1 MIELIRADQ
10 YTKMLWKNGAGFT
23 LEIARSQGDAD
34 FDWRISMADVTTSG
48 PFSLFPNKQRII
60 SVLDGKGMVLHV
72 DDLPAK
78 TLNQGDIFAFHGESQ
93 VQSELVD
100 GVIRDLNLI
109 YDPAKFYA
117 RFQRVEGTEEQT
129 FLSSADL
136 IFIFN
141 QGSET
146 QINVDDQSVQLA
158 AHETLKI
165 ERNAGITSISFPKKQ
180 LKSCYVIELIQ
191 R

>member
-1 MIELIRADQ
+1 MIKLIRADQ

-23 LEIARSQGDAD
+23 LEIARSQGEAD
-34 FDWRISMADVTTSG
+34 FDWRISMADVTTTG

-78 TLNQGDIFAFHGESQ
+78 TLNQGDIFAFYGESQ

-100 GVIRDLNLI
+100 GAIRDLNLI
-109 YDPAKFYA
+109 YDPAKFHA
-117 RFQRVEGTEEQT
+117 HFQWLNDTAEQV
-129 FLSSADL
+129 FISSADL

-141 QGSET
+141 HVGET
-146 QINVDDQSVQLA
+146 EVNVDDHSFRIA
-158 AHETLKI
+158 ANGTLKI
-165 ERNAGITSISFPKKQ
+165 EKNTGVTSINFTQ
-180 LKSCYVIELIQ
+180 TQAKSCYVIELIQ

>member
-23 LEIARSQGDAD
+23 LEIARSQGEAD

-60 SVLDGKGMVLHV
+60 SVLDGQGIVLYV
-72 DDLPAK
+72 DELPAK

-93 VQSELVD
+93 VQSELVN
-100 GVIRDLNLI
+100 GAIRDLNLI
-109 YDPAKFYA
+109 YDPAKFHA
-117 RFQRVEGTEEQT
+117 RFQWLNDAAEQA
-129 FLSSADL
+129 FISSADL

-146 QINVDDQSVQLA
+146 QVNVDDHSVQIA

-165 ERNAGITSISFPKKQ
+165 EKKSGVTSINFPKKQ

>member
-1 MIELIRADQ
+1 MIELIKADQ

-23 LEIARSQGDAD
+23 LEIARSQGEAD

-60 SVLDGKGMVLHV
+60 SVLDGQGMILHV
-72 DDLPAK
+72 DDLAAK
-78 TLNQGDIFAFHGESQ
+78 KLNQGEILAFSGESH

-100 GVIRDLNLI
+100 GAIRDLNLI
-109 YDPAKFYA
+109 YDPAKFYV
-117 RFQRVEGTEEQT
+117 RFQWLNDAPEQA
-129 FLSSADL
+129 FISSADL

-141 QGSET
+141 HGSET
-146 QINVDDQSVQLA
+146 EVNIDDHFFEIA

-165 ERNAGITSISFPKKQ
+165 EKNTGVTSVHFTQ
-180 LKSCYVIELIQ
+180 TQAKSCYVIELIQ

>member
-1 MIELIRADQ
+1 
-10 YTKMLWKNGAGFT
+10 MLWKNGAGFT
-23 LEIARSQGDAD
+23 SEIARSQGEAD
-34 FDWRISMADVTTSG
+34 FEWRISMADVTTSG

-60 SVLDGKGMVLHV
+60 SVLDGQGMVLHV
-72 DDLPAK
+72 DELPAK

-109 YDPAKFYA
+109 YDPAKFHA
-117 RFQRVEGTEEQT
+117 RFQWLNEAAEQA
-129 FLSSADL
+129 FISSADL

-141 QGSET
+141 QGGET
-146 QINVDDQSVQLA
+146 QVSVEGDLFQLA
-158 AHETLKI
+158 AQETLKI
-165 ERNAGITSISFPKKQ
+165 EKKSGITSINFPKKQ

>member
-10 YTKMLWKNGAGFT
+10 YTIMLWKNGAGFT
-23 LEIARSQGDAD
+23 LEIARSQGEAD

-60 SVLDGKGMVLHV
+60 SVLDGQGIVLHV
-72 DDLPAK
+72 DELPAK
-78 TLNQGDIFAFHGESQ
+78 TLKQGDIFAFHGESQ
-93 VQSELVD
+93 VQSELLE
-100 GVIRDLNLI
+100 GEIRDLNLI
-109 YDPAKFYA
+109 YDPVKFHA
-117 RFQRVEGTEEQT
+117 RFQWLNDAAEQA
-129 FLSSADL
+129 FISSAEL

-146 QINVDDQSVQLA
+146 QVNVDDHSVQIA

-165 ERNAGITSISFPKKQ
+165 EKKSGVTSINFPKKQ
-180 LKSCYVIELIQ
+180 HKSCYVIELIQ

>member
-23 LEIARSQGDAD
+23 LEIARSQGEGD
-34 FDWRISMADVTTSG
+34 FEWRISMADVTTSG

-60 SVLDGKGMVLHV
+60 SVLDGQGMVLHV

-100 GVIRDLNLI
+100 GAIRDLNLI
-109 YDPAKFYA
+109 YDPAKFHA
-117 RFQRVEGTEEQT
+117 RFQWLNDAAEQA
-129 FLSSADL
+129 FISSADL

-146 QINVDDQSVQLA
+146 EVNVDDHSFRIA
-158 AHETLKI
+158 ANGTLKI
-165 ERNAGITSISFPKKQ
+165 EKNTGVTSVNFTQNQPN
-180 LKSCYVIELIQ
+180 SCYVIELIQ

>member
-23 LEIARSQGDAD
+23 LEIARSQGEAD

-60 SVLDGKGMVLHV
+60 SVLDGQGIVLHI
-72 DDLPAK
+72 DDLPVK

-93 VQSELVD
+93 VQSELLE
-100 GVIRDLNLI
+100 GAIRDLNLI
-109 YDPAKFYA
+109 YDPAKFHT
-117 RFQRVEGTEEQT
+117 RFQWLNDAAEQT
-129 FLSSADL
+129 FISSADL

-146 QINVDDQSVQLA
+146 QVNVDDHSVQIA

-165 ERNAGITSISFPKKQ
+165 EKKSGVTSINFPKKQ

>member
-1 MIELIRADQ
+1 MIEVLKADQ
-10 YTKMLWKNGAGFT
+10 YTKMLWKNGAGYT
-23 LEIARSQGDAD
+23 LEIARSLGDLD

-60 SVLDGKGMVLHV
+60 TVLDGKGIVLHV
-72 DDLPAK
+72 DDLPARSLK
-78 TLNQGDIFAFHGESQ
+78 LGDIFAFHGESQ
-93 VQSELVD
+93 VHSELAD
-100 GVIRDLNLI
+100 GAIRDLNLI
-109 YDPAKFYA
+109 YDPAKFHA
-117 RFQRVEGTEEQT
+117 RFQRVDGTEAQT

-141 QGSET
+141 SGSAAEVA
-146 QINVDDQSVQLA
+146 IEEKAFLLA

-165 ERNAGITSISFPKKQ
+165 EKTTVITSVHFPQNWAKN
-180 LKSCYVIELIQ
+180 CYVIELIQ

>member
-23 LEIARSQGDAD
+23 LEIARSQGEAD
-34 FDWRISMADVTTSG
+34 FEWRISMADVTTSG
-48 PFSLFPNKQRII
+48 PFSLFSNKQRII

-72 DDLPAK
+72 DDLLAK
-78 TLNQGDIFAFHGESQ
+78 KLNQGDIFVFHGESL
-93 VQSELVD
+93 VQSELID
-100 GVIRDLNLI
+100 GAIRDLNLI
-109 YDPAKFYA
+109 YDPAKFHA
-117 RFQRVEGTEEQT
+117 RFQRIDGTEAQT

-141 QGSET
+141 SGSEAEVAIEDKT
-146 QINVDDQSVQLA
+146 LLLA

-165 ERNAGITSISFPKKQ
+165 EKTTAITLVHFPQNWAKN
-180 LKSCYVIELIQ
+180 CYVIELIQ

>member
-1 MIELIRADQ
+1 MIEVFKADQ
-10 YTKMLWKNGAGFT
+10 YTKMLWKNGAGYT
-23 LEIARSQGDAD
+23 LEIARNVGDTD

-60 SVLDGKGMVLHV
+60 SVLNGQGMVLHV
-72 DDLPAK
+72 DNLPAK
-78 TLNQGDIFAFHGESQ
+78 TLKQGDIFAFHGESQ
-93 VQSELVD
+93 VHSELVD

-109 YDPAKFYA
+109 YDPAKFHA
-117 RFQRVEGTEEQT
+117 RFQRVDGTEAQT

-141 QGSET
+141 SGSET
-146 QINVDDQSVQLA
+146 EVVIEDKAFLLA

-165 ERNAGITSISFPKKQ
+165 EKTTTITSVHFPQNWAKN
-180 LKSCYVIELIQ
+180 CYAIELIQ

>member
-1 MIELIRADQ
+1 
-10 YTKMLWKNGAGFT
+10 MLWKNGAGFT
-23 LEIARSQGDAD
+23 LEIARSQGEAD
-34 FDWRISMADVTTSG
+34 FEWRISMADVTTSG

-60 SVLDGKGMVLHV
+60 SVLDGQGMVLHV

-100 GVIRDLNLI
+100 GAIRDLNLI
-109 YDPAKFYA
+109 YDPAKFHA
-117 RFQRVEGTEEQT
+117 RFQWLNDAAEQA
-129 FLSSADL
+129 FISSADL

-141 QGSET
+141 QGGET
-146 QINVDDQSVQLA
+146 QVSVEGDLFQLA
-158 AHETLKI
+158 AHEMLKI
-165 ERNAGITSISFPKKQ
+165 EKNAGVSSINFSKKQ
-180 LKSCYVIELIQ
+180 RQSCYVIELIQ

>member
-23 LEIARSQGDAD
+23 LEIARSRGEAD

-60 SVLDGKGMVLHV
+60 SILDGQGMILHV

-78 TLNQGDIFAFHGESQ
+78 TLNLGVIFAFSGESQ

-100 GVIRDLNLI
+100 GAIRDLNLI

-117 RFQRVEGTEEQT
+117 RFQWLNDATAQA
-129 FLSSADL
+129 FISSADL

-141 QGSET
+141 QGGET
-146 QINVDDQSVQLA
+146 QVNVDDHSVQLA
-158 AHETLKI
+158 THETLKI
-165 ERNAGITSISFPKKQ
+165 EKNTDVTSVHFTQ
-180 LKSCYVIELIQ
+180 TQAKSCYVIELIQ

>member
-23 LEIARSQGDAD
+23 LEIARSQGEAD

-48 PFSLFPNKQRII
+48 PFSLFPHKQRII

-109 YDPAKFYA
+109 YDPAKFHA

-146 QINVDDQSVQLA
+146 EVNVDDHSVQLA

-165 ERNAGITSISFPKKQ
+165 ERNAGVTSISFPKKQ

>member
-23 LEIARSQGDAD
+23 LEIARSQGEAD
-34 FDWRISMADVTTSG
+34 FEWRISMADVTTSE

-60 SVLDGKGMVLHV
+60 SVLDGQGMVLHV

-78 TLNQGDIFAFHGESQ
+78 KLKQGDIFAFHGESQ

-100 GVIRDLNLI
+100 GAIRDLNLI
-109 YDPAKFYA
+109 YDPAKFHA
-117 RFQRVEGTEEQT
+117 RFQWLNEAAEQA
-129 FLSSADL
+129 FISSADL

-146 QINVDDQSVQLA
+146 QVSVEGDLFQLA

-165 ERNAGITSISFPKKQ
+165 EKNTGVTSISFPKKQ

>member
-23 LEIARSQGDAD
+23 LEIARSQGEAD

-60 SVLDGKGMVLHV
+60 SVLDGQGIVLHV
-72 DDLPAK
+72 DELPAK
-78 TLNQGDIFAFHGESQ
+78 TLKQGDIFAFHGESQ
-93 VQSELVD
+93 VQSELLE
-100 GVIRDLNLI
+100 GEIRDLNLI
-109 YDPAKFYA
+109 YDPVKFHA
-117 RFQRVEGTEEQT
+117 RFQWLNDAAEQA
-129 FLSSADL
+129 FISSAEL

-146 QINVDDQSVQLA
+146 QVNVDDHSVQIA

-165 ERNAGITSISFPKKQ
+165 EKKSGVTSINFPKKQ
-180 LKSCYVIELIQ
+180 HKSCYVIELIQ

>member
-23 LEIARSQGDAD
+23 LEIARSQGEAD

-60 SVLDGKGMVLHV
+60 SVLDGQGMVLHV

-93 VQSELVD
+93 VQSELCD
-100 GVIRDLNLI
+100 GAIRDLNLI
-109 YDPAKFYA
+109 YDPAKFRA
-117 RFQRVEGTEEQT
+117 RFQWLNDAAEQA
-129 FLSSADL
+129 FISSADL

-146 QINVDDQSVQLA
+146 EVNVDDHSVQLA
-158 AHETLKI
+158 AQETLKI
-165 ERNAGITSISFPKKQ
+165 EKNAGLTSISFPKKQ
-180 LKSCYVIELIQ
+180 LKSCYVMELIQ

>member
-23 LEIARSQGDAD
+23 LEIARSQGEGD
-34 FDWRISMADVTTSG
+34 FEWRISMADVTTSG

-60 SVLDGKGMVLHV
+60 SVLDGQGMVLHV

-100 GVIRDLNLI
+100 GAIRDLNLI
-109 YDPAKFYA
+109 YDPAKFHA

-141 QGSET
+141 SGSET
-146 QINVDDQSVQLA
+146 EVNVDDHSVQIA

-165 ERNAGITSISFPKKQ
+165 ERNAGVTSISFPKKQ
-180 LKSCYVIELIQ
+180 IKSCYVIELIQ

>member
-23 LEIARSQGDAD
+23 LEIARSQGNTD
-34 FDWRISMADVTTSG
+34 FEWRISMADVTTSG

-60 SVLDGKGMVLHV
+60 SVLDGEGMVLHV
-72 DDLPAK
+72 DNLPAK
-78 TLNQGDIFAFHGESQ
+78 KLKQGDIFAFHGESQ

-100 GVIRDLNLI
+100 GAIRDLNLI
-109 YDPAKFYA
+109 YDPAKFHA
-117 RFQRVEGTEEQT
+117 RFQWLNDAAEQV
-129 FLSSADL
+129 FISSADL

-141 QGSET
+141 QGGET
-146 QINVDDQSVQLA
+146 QVKVDDHSVQLT

-165 ERNAGITSISFPKKQ
+165 ERNAGVTSISFPKKQ

>member
-23 LEIARSQGDAD
+23 LEIARSQGEAD
-34 FDWRISMADVTTSG
+34 FEWRISMADVTTSG

-60 SVLDGKGMVLHV
+60 SVLDGQGMVLHV

-100 GVIRDLNLI
+100 GAIRDLNLI
-109 YDPAKFYA
+109 YDPAKFHA
-117 RFQRVEGTEEQT
+117 RFQWLNDAAEQA
-129 FLSSADL
+129 FISSADL

-141 QGSET
+141 HGGET
-146 QINVDDQSVQLA
+146 QVSVEGDLFQLA
-158 AHETLKI
+158 AYETLKI
-165 ERNAGITSISFPKKQ
+165 EKNAGVSSINFSKKQ
-180 LKSCYVIELIQ
+180 RQSCYVIELIQ

>member
-23 LEIARSQGDAD
+23 LEIARSQGEAD

-78 TLNQGDIFAFHGESQ
+78 RLNQGDIFAFHGESQ

-100 GVIRDLNLI
+100 SAIRDLNLI
-109 YDPAKFYA
+109 YDPAKFHA
-117 RFQRVEGTEEQT
+117 RFQWLNDAADQA
-129 FLSSADL
+129 FISSADL

-141 QGSET
+141 QGGET
-146 QINVDDQSVQLA
+146 QVNVDDYSVQLA

-165 ERNAGITSISFPKKQ
+165 ERNAGVKSISFLKKQ

>member
-23 LEIARSQGDAD
+23 LEIARSQGEAD
-34 FDWRISMADVTTSG
+34 FEWRISMADVTTSG

-60 SVLDGKGMVLHV
+60 SVLDGQGMVLHV

-100 GVIRDLNLI
+100 GAIRDLNLI
-109 YDPAKFYA
+109 YDPAKFHA
-117 RFQRVEGTEEQT
+117 RFQWLNDAAEQA
-129 FLSSADL
+129 FISSADL

-141 QGSET
+141 QGGET
-146 QINVDDQSVQLA
+146 QVSVEGDLFQLA

-165 ERNAGITSISFPKKQ
+165 EKNAGVSSINFSKKQ
-180 LKSCYVIELIQ
+180 RQSCYVIELIQ

>member
-1 MIELIRADQ
+1 MIEVLKADQ
-10 YTKMLWKNGAGFT
+10 YTKMLWKNGAGYT
-23 LEIARSQGDAD
+23 LEIARSLGDLD

-60 SVLDGKGMVLHV
+60 TVLDGKGIELHV
-72 DDLPAK
+72 DDLPARSLK
-78 TLNQGDIFAFHGESQ
+78 LGDIFAFHGESQ
-93 VQSELVD
+93 VHSELVD
-100 GVIRDLNLI
+100 GAIRDLNLI
-109 YDPAKFYA
+109 YDPVKFHA
-117 RFQRVEGTEEQT
+117 RFQRVDGTEAQT

-141 QGSET
+141 SGSDTEVVIEDKT
-146 QINVDDQSVQLA
+146 FVLT

-165 ERNAGITSISFPKKQ
+165 EKTTAINSVYFPQNWAKN
-180 LKSCYVIELIQ
+180 CYVIELIQ

>member
-10 YTKMLWKNGAGFT
+10 YTKMLWKNGGGFT
-23 LEIARSQGDAD
+23 LEIARSQGEAD
-34 FDWRISMADVTTSG
+34 FDWRISMAAVTTSG

-60 SVLDGKGMVLHV
+60 SVLDGQGMVLHV

-78 TLNQGDIFAFHGESQ
+78 NLNQGDIFAFHGESQ

-100 GVIRDLNLI
+100 GAIRDLNLI
-109 YDPAKFYA
+109 YDPAKFHA
-117 RFQRVEGTEEQT
+117 RFQWLNDAAEQA
-129 FLSSADL
+129 FISSADL

-141 QGSET
+141 HVGET
-146 QINVDDQSVQLA
+146 EVNVNNHSFQIA
-158 AHETLKI
+158 ANETLKI
-165 ERNAGITSISFPKKQ
+165 EKNAGVTSISFPKKQ
-180 LKSCYVIELIQ
+180 LKSCYVMELIQ

>member
-23 LEIARSQGDAD
+23 LEIARSQGEAD
-34 FDWRISMADVTTSG
+34 FEWRISMADVTTSG

-60 SVLDGKGMVLHV
+60 SVLDGQGMVLHV

-100 GVIRDLNLI
+100 GAIRDLNLI
-109 YDPAKFYA
+109 YDPAKFHA
-117 RFQRVEGTEEQT
+117 RFQWLNDAAEQE
-129 FLSSADL
+129 FISSADL

-141 QGSET
+141 QGGET
-146 QINVDDQSVQLA
+146 QVSVEGDLFQLA

-165 ERNAGITSISFPKKQ
+165 EKNAGVSSINFSKKQ
-180 LKSCYVIELIQ
+180 RQSCYVIELIQ

>member
-93 VQSELVD
+93 VQSKLID

-109 YDPAKFYA
+109 YDPAKFHA

-141 QGSET
+141 SGSET
-146 QINVDDQSVQLA
+146 KVNIDDHSVQLA

-165 ERNAGITSISFPKKQ
+165 ERNTGVTSISFPKKQ

>member
-23 LEIARSQGDAD
+23 LEIARSQGEAD

-72 DDLPAK
+72 DDLHAK

-100 GVIRDLNLI
+100 GTIRDLNLI
-109 YDPAKFYA
+109 YDPAKFHA
-117 RFQRVEGTEEQT
+117 RFQWLDGAVEQA
-129 FLSSADL
+129 FISSADL

-141 QGSET
+141 SGSET
-146 QINVDDQSVQLA
+146 EVNVDEHSVQLA

-165 ERNAGITSISFPKKQ
+165 ERNAGVTSISFLKKQ

>member
-23 LEIARSQGDAD
+23 LEIARSQGEAD

-48 PFSLFPNKQRII
+48 PFSLFPHKQRII
-60 SVLDGKGMVLHV
+60 SVLDGQGMVLHV

-93 VQSELVD
+93 VQSELVN
-100 GVIRDLNLI
+100 GAIRDLNLI
-109 YDPAKFYA
+109 YDPAKFHA
-117 RFQRVEGTEEQT
+117 RFQRVDGTEAQT

-141 QGSET
+141 SGSAAEVE
-146 QINVDDQSVQLA
+146 IEEKAFLLA

-165 ERNAGITSISFPKKQ
+165 EKNSGVTSVHFTQNQP
-180 LKSCYVIELIQ
+180 KSCYVIELIQ

>member
-23 LEIARSQGDAD
+23 LEIARSQGEAD

-60 SVLDGKGMVLHV
+60 SVLDGQGMVLHV

-78 TLNQGDIFAFHGESQ
+78 KLNQGDIFAFHGESH

-100 GVIRDLNLI
+100 GAIRDLNLI
-109 YDPAKFYA
+109 YDPAKFHA
-117 RFQRVEGTEEQT
+117 RFQWLNDTAKQI
-129 FLSSADL
+129 FISLADL

-141 QGSET
+141 QGAET
-146 QINVDDQSVQLA
+146 EVNVDDHSFQIA
-158 AHETLKI
+158 ATETLKI
-165 ERNAGITSISFPKKQ
+165 EKNSGVTSVHFTQNQPNG
-180 LKSCYVIELIQ
+180 CYVIELIQ

>member
-10 YTKMLWKNGAGFT
+10 YTKMLWKNCAGFT

-34 FDWRISMADVTTSG
+34 FEWRISMADVTTSG

-60 SVLDGKGMVLHV
+60 SVLDGKGMRLHV

-93 VQSELVD
+93 VQSELID
-100 GVIRDLNLI
+100 GAIRDLNLI
-109 YDPAKFYA
+109 YDPAKFHA
-117 RFQRVEGTEEQT
+117 RFQRVNGTEAES

-141 QGSET
+141 SGFDTEVAIEDKT
-146 QINVDDQSVQLA
+146 FLLA

-165 ERNAGITSISFPKKQ
+165 EKTTAITSVHFPKNWEKT
-180 LKSCYVIELIQ
+180 CYVIELIQ

>member
-23 LEIARSQGDAD
+23 LEIARSQGEAD
-34 FDWRISMADVTTSG
+34 FDWRISMADVITSG

-60 SVLDGKGMVLHV
+60 SVLDGQGMVLYV

-78 TLNQGDIFAFHGESQ
+78 KLNQGEIFAFSGESH

-100 GVIRDLNLI
+100 GAIRDLNLI

-117 RFQRVEGTEEQT
+117 RFQWLNDAAAQA
-129 FLSSADL
+129 FISSADL

-141 QGSET
+141 QGGET
-146 QINVDDQSVQLA
+146 QVNVDDHSVQLA
-158 AHETLKI
+158 THETLKI
-165 ERNAGITSISFPKKQ
+165 EKNTDVTSVHFTQ
-180 LKSCYVIELIQ
+180 TQAKSCYVIELIQ

>member
-23 LEIARSQGDAD
+23 LEIARSQGEAD

-48 PFSLFPNKQRII
+48 PFSLFPSKQRII
-60 SVLDGKGMVLHV
+60 SVLDGQGMVLHV

-78 TLNQGDIFAFHGESQ
+78 KLSQGDIFAFDGESQ
-93 VQSELVD
+93 VKSELVD
-100 GVIRDLNLI
+100 GSIRDLNLI
-109 YDPAKFYA
+109 YDPAKFHA
-117 RFQRVEGTEEQT
+117 RFQWLNDAAEQT
-129 FLSSADL
+129 FISSADL

-141 QGSET
+141 QGAET
-146 QINVDDQSVQLA
+146 EVNVDDHSFQIA
-158 AHETLKI
+158 ATETLKI
-165 ERNAGITSISFPKKQ
+165 EKNSGVTSVHFTQNQPNG
-180 LKSCYVIELIQ
+180 CYVIELIQ

>member
-1 MIELIRADQ
+1 MIEVLKADQ
-10 YTKMLWKNGAGFT
+10 YTKMLWKNGAGYT
-23 LEIARSQGDAD
+23 LEIARSLGDLD

-60 SVLDGKGMVLHV
+60 TVLDGKGIELHV
-72 DDLPAK
+72 DDLPARSLK
-78 TLNQGDIFAFHGESQ
+78 LGDIFAFHGESQ
-93 VQSELVD
+93 VHSELVD
-100 GVIRDLNLI
+100 GAIRDLNLI
-109 YDPAKFYA
+109 YDPVKFHA
-117 RFQRVEGTEEQT
+117 RFQRVDGTEAQT

-141 QGSET
+141 SGSET
-146 QINVDDQSVQLA
+146 EVVIEDKTFVLT

-165 ERNAGITSISFPKKQ
+165 EKITAMTSVHFPQNWAKN
-180 LKSCYVIELIQ
+180 CYVIELTQ

>member
-23 LEIARSQGDAD
+23 LEIARSVGDAD

-60 SVLDGKGMVLHV
+60 SVLNGQGVVLHV
-72 DDLPAK
+72 DDLPANK
-78 TLNQGDIFAFHGESQ
+78 LNQGDIFAFHGESQ

-100 GVIRDLNLI
+100 GAIRDLNLI
-109 YDPAKFYA
+109 YDPAKFHA
-117 RFQRVEGTEEQT
+117 RFQRVDGTEAQT

-141 QGSET
+141 SGSET
-146 QINVDDQSVQLA
+146 EVAIEGEAFLLA
-158 AHETLKI
+158 AYGTLKI
-165 ERNAGITSISFPKKQ
+165 QKTTTITSVHFPQNWAKN
-180 LKSCYVIELIQ
+180 CYVIELIQ